1 MPTLLHLPILSTG
14 NSRIKKLRSFFPLSV
29 IGILHN
35 SVHAVNH
42 SYYCFSWNSKTLSVL
57 EHSVHIKAISL
68 MAVILRLELWNI
80 QETSRNFLV
89 IENPCGQRVIAEHA
103 TYHPTWFM
111 LHIRPFTNETFSL
124 SQTQFLSKLTVSSTP
139 FRVCAPFQSFQ
150 NNCGK
155 Y

>member
-1 MPTLLHLPILSTG
+1 MKSSLQ
-14 NSRIKKLRSFFPLSV
+14 PLNPNYKS
-29 IGILHN
+29 
-35 SVHAVNH
+35 A
-42 SYYCFSWNSKTLSVL
+42 
-57 EHSVHIKAISL
+57 HIKAISL

-124 SQTQFLSKLTVSSTP
+124 SLPLSIGLKLAEHAQFHRNRWDHTYLCDFTTFLDTYVLCKL
-139 FRVCAPFQSFQ
+139 
-150 NNCGK
+150 
-155 Y
+155 

>member
-1 MPTLLHLPILSTG
+1 MNYFAS
-14 NSRIKKLRSFFPLSV
+14 
-29 IGILHN
+29 
-35 SVHAVNH
+35 
-42 SYYCFSWNSKTLSVL
+42 NSKIVIVL
-57 EHSVHIKAISL
+57 QHSVHIKAISL

-124 SQTQFLSKLTVSSTP
+124 SLTQNLGKYTQFGRSS
-139 FRVCAPFQSFQ
+139 RSHSIYLLGQ
-150 NNCGK
+150 
-155 Y
+155 